1 MSRGSEY
8 TLYQGRHTNS
18 QQILEEGLNITNHQG
33 NANQN
38 HNEPQNLTPVR
49 MATNKKTQDDK
60 RQTSSRKQ
68 R

>member
-38 HNEPQNLTPVR
+38 HNEGVPAVAQ
-49 MATNKKTQDDK
+49 Q
-60 RQTSSRKQ
+60 KQ
-68 R
+68 I